1 VPKKKGTLPIFDGP
15 KVERSI
21 AIVGPTRAVIATE
34 NPIQRWDEQTQQ
46 VVNEV
51 LLMDGIEWRGG
62 RDQIPIVDSHNDE
75 TVRNIFGSI
84 QKMQVDYATGELIGI
99 PVFASDAESQTIM
112 QRMNEGHI
120 TDFSITG
127 QPIETLFVQRGQS
140 YTTSRGV
147 VIEGPALIHTK
158 WQPQNASICA
168 TGADEQSTVR
178 RSYTDLKRKVLRMDE
193 ALLAQAS
200 ALGLPVG
207 MTDPNEVLAWL
218 MSKLGGGAA
227 PMEPVESMANPMVE
241 PVVAPVQKMAQEPV
255 EKMADEMKA
264 KVMNQAATVDQIKR
278 ALQADQVRRTEIQ
291 ATCALAKIERAF
303 ADELC
308 EQFIPLSEARKRIID
323 KMATQPLGASVGGD
337 VRVTRSSEDKFIAAV
352 SDGLVARSKGRTAIK
367 RSLYI
372 SGDKPA
378 EGHEEFSKLNLI
390 RMATLFGERAGLP
403 VQRMSNPEI
412 ARAIMRMST
421 LQGAFEVLQRY
432 RIERS
437 DFQAYHTTGSFA
449 NVLLDA
455 SNKTLLAGYEE
466 APYTWNLWARTA
478 NSVDDF
484 KSINRTR
491 FSEAP
496 NPEEVPEGKDYPEKP
511 MSDAKESYRVAKF
524 GESFSVSW
532 ETIVNDDLDA
542 LSRIPAMHGNAM
554 RRFQNRKVYEVLT
567 SNPLMGD
574 GYNLFSSSHVSGD
587 NTSGASAAPS
597 VATLNAMFVKM
608 MTQKGLNKADGTA
621 SDAIINVMPKFV
633 IVPVALSATLLQLVA
648 SLSDP
653 NAGGSSTTGNSN
665 TLNIYGPNGMRPIVP
680 IIEPQLDGNSATTW
694 YGAADNGQIDTVE
707 LSFLSGEESPVLDS
721 EYNMKNDTYY
731 NKIRQT
737 FGVKAID
744 WRGMYRNAA

>member
-1 VPKKKGTLPIFDGP
+1 MPKKKGTLPVFDGP

-34 NPIQRWDEQTQQ
+34 NPIQRWDEQTKQ

-62 RDQIPIVDSHNDE
+62 RDQIPIVDSHNDK

-84 QKMQVDYATGELIGI
+84 QKMQVDYSTGELIGI

-112 QRMNEGHI
+112 QRMQEGHI

-140 YTTSRGV
+140 YTTNRGV

-200 ALGLPVG
+200 ALGLPDG
-207 MTDPNEVLAWL
+207 MTDPNQVLAWL
-218 MSKLGGGAA
+218 MGKLGGASSE
-227 PMEPVESMANPMVE
+227 PMEPVESMAD
-241 PVVAPVQKMAQEPV
+241 PVVDPVVPPV
-255 EKMADEMKA
+255 ENMATPEEVIPP
-264 KVMNQAATVDQIKR
+264 KVMNQASTVDQIKR

-291 ATCALAKIERAF
+291 AACTLAKVERAF

-308 EQFIPLSEARKRIID
+308 DKLVPLSEARKRIIER
-323 KMATQPLGASVGGD
+323 MATEPLGASAGGD
-337 VRVTRSSEDKFIAAV
+337 VRVTRASEDKFIAAAR
-352 SDGLVARSKGRTAIK
+352 DGIVARSKGRTSIQ
-367 RSLYI
+367 RSLYAG
-372 SGDKPA
+372 GDKPA
-378 EGHEEFSKLNLI
+378 EGHEEFKNLNLI

-403 VQRMSNPEI
+403 VQRMNNPEI

-421 LQGAFEVLQRY
+421 LQGAYEVSQRY
-432 RIERS
+432 RIQRA
-437 DFQAYHTTGSFA
+437 DFEAYHTTGSFA
-449 NVLLDA
+449 NLLLDS

-466 APYTWNLWARTA
+466 APYTWNLWARQA

-484 KSINRTR
+484 KNINRTR

-496 NPEEVPEGKDYPEKP
+496 NPEEVPERADYPEKA
-511 MSDAKESYRVAKF
+511 MSDSKETYRVAKY

-574 GYNLFSSSHVSGD
+574 GFNLFSSSHASGD
-587 NTSGASAAPS
+587 NTSGAAAAPS
-597 VATLNAMFVKM
+597 VTTLNAAFVKM
-608 MTQKGLNKADGTA
+608 MTQKGLE
-621 SDAIINVMPKFV
+621 SDAVISVVPKFV
-633 IVPVALSATLLQLVA
+633 IVPVAYSATLLQLIA

-653 NAGGSSTTGNSN
+653 NAGGSAAGNAN
-665 TLNIYGPNGMRPIVP
+665 TLNIYGPNGMRPITP
-680 IIEPQLDGNSATTW
+680 IIEPQLDASSATDW
-694 YGAADNGQIDTVE
+694 YVAADNAQIDTVE
-707 LSFLSGEESPVLDS
+707 LSFLSGEESPVIDS

-737 FGVKAID
+737 FGTKAID
-744 WRGMYRNAA
+744 WRGLFRNKA